1 MRYNNSTNEDAFIE
15 KSLRKNKPNIALPII
30 STIFALFLIISVSV
44 LFSKKEIEL
53 PFFIFSL
60 IILITMPL
68 ASFYTNYF
76 SKIKNQKKI
85 YDFKD
90 ETEML
95 VVFAKKLRG
104 YKMYDADEYL
114 EIKFQYDD
122 IEMQNIKYDYQKNIL
137 NDGKVDNS
145 LLTIGVSL
153 AGLIVDTK
161 TNEVKTIAGLLPRS
175 IWMLRKLKTPITK
188 KGKVYIYHQNIKPF
202 NIIKTLKDVNSYYD
216 KNTGWLCIG
225 NHKNKNTEAI
235 QFMNQAILV
244 LKENEIHALWI
255 YVGKDILN

>member
-95 VVFAKKLRG
+95 VIFAKKLRG

-114 EIKFQYDD
+114 EIKCQYDD
-122 IEMQNIKYDYQKNIL
+122 IEMQNIK
-137 NDGKVDNS
+137 
-145 LLTIGVSL
+145 
-153 AGLIVDTK
+153 
-161 TNEVKTIAGLLPRS
+161 
-175 IWMLRKLKTPITK
+175 
-188 KGKVYIYHQNIKPF
+188 
-202 NIIKTLKDVNSYYD
+202 
-216 KNTGWLCIG
+216 
-225 NHKNKNTEAI
+225 
-235 QFMNQAILV
+235 
-244 LKENEIHALWI
+244 
-255 YVGKDILN
+255 